1 MLNMMM
7 QCEQMKLCYTIL
19 IIKHDIISEL
29 RAIFTDLLGRGMVV
43 VFVMRAVTTVA
54 GRETTAPVL
63 SSSGAACAGCSG
75 EAALTDHC
83 STLSFRHL
91 DHTPD
96 TEIS

>member
-7 QCEQMKLCYTIL
+7 QCEQMMFCYTIL

-54 GRETTAPVL
+54 GRDHSTSAQLQQCSLCRVL
-63 SSSGAACAGCSG
+63 W
-75 EAALTDHC
+75 
-83 STLSFRHL
+83 
-91 DHTPD
+91 
-96 TEIS
+96 